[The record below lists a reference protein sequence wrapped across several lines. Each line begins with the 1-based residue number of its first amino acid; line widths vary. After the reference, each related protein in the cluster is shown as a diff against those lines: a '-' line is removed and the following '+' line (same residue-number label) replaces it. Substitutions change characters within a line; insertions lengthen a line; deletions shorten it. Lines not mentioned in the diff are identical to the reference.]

1 VPSFAELSDKAKEA
15 ARQHNAQT
23 LDDWWDCVYEDAVEC
38 AKCLGIEIG
47 TVTRSGRLREYQ
59 EVQIYF
65 SGFSSQGDGA
75 MFLGR
80 YRPCAD
86 ACAAIAAHAPQDE
99 KLKYIAAELT
109 ALQVAAGLQYGRQIE
124 ATITELRRSGNYC
137 HSGCMSV
144 DATFVD
150 KDDDESPT
158 SRDEETLRDLL
169 RAFADWIYKQLEAEY
184 DYLCSDE
191 ALQEREFD
199 EEGALV

>member
-1 VPSFAELSDKAKEA
+1 
-15 ARQHNAQT
+15 
-23 LDDWWDCVYEDAVEC
+23 
-38 AKCLGIEIG
+38 LGIEIG
-47 TVTRSGRLREYQ
+47 VLHVQTHSGKIRE
-59 EVQIYF
+59 ELQIYF
-65 SGFSSQGDGA
+65 SGFSSQGDGV

-80 YRPCAD
+80 YWPRAD

-99 KLKYIAAELT
+99 ELKRIAAELT

-124 ATITELRRSGNYC
+124 AQIKQYKNGGNYS
-137 HSGCMSV
+137 HSGCMYI

-150 KDDDESPT
+150 EEDGEAPTNQDENI
-158 SRDEETLRDLL
+158 LCDLL

>member
-1 VPSFAELSDKAKEA
+1 MPTFAELSDEAKEI
-15 ARQHNAQT
+15 AREQNRPDH
-23 LDDWWDCVYEDAVEC
+23 DWWGDIYEDAVEC

-47 TVTRSGRLREYQ
+47 TEAVRLYGGGTRQ
-59 EVQIYF
+59 DPQIYF

-75 MFLGR
+75 MFLGKYTPR
-80 YRPCAD
+80 AD

-99 KLKYIAAELT
+99 ELKRIAMELT
-109 ALQVAAGLQYGRQIE
+109 SFQIAVGLQYGRQIE
-124 ATITELRRSGNYC
+124 CEVKEYRNGGSYS
-137 HSGCMSV
+137 HSGCIYV

-150 KDDDESPT
+150 DGGSPT
-158 SRDEETLRDLL
+158 NQDEWTLRDLL

-191 ALQEREFD
+191 ALSELEFD